1 MGRGAGSALTRI
13 EVALAGMSDDAKAM
27 FHEHLL
33 GGTSADWLSE
43 VLAEAGTPVSATMIK
58 KYRTTVRKRAEAP

>member
-1 MGRGAGSALTRI
+1 MER
-13 EVALAGMSDDAKAM
+13 ALAAMSEQARAK

-43 VLAEAGTPVSATMIK
+43 VLASAGTPVSATMIK
-58 KYRTTVRKRAEAP
+58 QYRTRVRRRTEAT

>member
-1 MGRGAGSALTRI
+1 MTRM
-13 EVALAGMSDDAKAM
+13 ERALAAMSEEAKAM

-43 VLAEAGTPVSATMIK
+43 ALASAGTPVSATMIK
-58 KYRTTVRKRAEAP
+58 QYRAKVRVRAEAT